1 MSEHTYYTDA
11 GVQVTNARFIC
22 GDRTLAMSGVTA
34 VSAQRHALTK
44 PQQLLLTCG
53 VLLFLL
59 ADPAFLRVSGALM
72 TAYAAWFLLRPPYS
86 VVVTSASGH
95 HTLITDRQRAR
106 VTAIVQAINEA
117 LVHRA

>member
-1 MSEHTYYTDA
+1 
-11 GVQVTNARFIC
+11 
-22 GDRTLAMSGVTA
+22 
-34 VSAQRHALTK
+34 
-44 PQQLLLTCG
+44 
-53 VLLFLL
+53 
-59 ADPAFLRVSGALM
+59 M
-72 TAYAAWFLLRPPYS
+72 TAYAAWFLLRSPYS